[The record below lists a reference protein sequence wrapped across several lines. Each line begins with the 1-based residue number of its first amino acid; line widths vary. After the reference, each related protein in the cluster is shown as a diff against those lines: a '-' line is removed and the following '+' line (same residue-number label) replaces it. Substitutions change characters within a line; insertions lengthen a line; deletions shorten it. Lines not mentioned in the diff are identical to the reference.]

1 MPQDPDSQFEEE
13 GHMPR
18 KTTEHY
24 KAEVED
30 LKDQISDLEEEND
43 SLQTQL
49 DAIANLATGDFEND
63 EEDEDQDGCD
73 EDE

>member
-1 MPQDPDSQFEEE
+1 LEEE

-18 KTTEHY
+18 KTTEDY
-24 KAEVED
+24 RAEITD
-30 LKDQISDLEEEND
+30 LKDQIGDLEEEND

-49 DAIANLATGDFEND
+49 DAIANLATGDFENG

-73 EDE
+73 DE